1 MKSATYR
8 NTLILCYKNTNK
20 YEIIKCKVQGF
31 NINYHNKNTRTR
43 VPIFIAHSMIFTSL
57 LWAIAQRSVRSY
69 PLLLLPLRYPCS
81 CYSPICPMLYTLSIA
96 IRRPSNNTYHVRH
109 TTRTTA
115 VVHAV
120 RRPPEH
126 HPYTIKKEILQNNH
140 SLKSKETDRQFKT
153 NIQYTF
159 NQSFTKNLPS
169 TKRNRTT
176 VTKKPKKAN
185 IQSFFRHLFSILK
198 LRSSWA

>member
-1 MKSATYR
+1 MKSAIYR
-8 NTLILCYKNTNK
+8 NTLISYHKNTNNYK
-20 YEIIKCKVQGF
+20 KLKCWAQGF
-31 NINYHNKNTRTR
+31 NINYHNRNTRAR
-43 VPIFIAHSMIFTSL
+43 VPIFIAHSIIFSPL
-57 LWAIAQRSVRSY
+57 LRAVAKRSVCPYSM
-69 PLLLLPLRYPCS
+69 LLLPLRYPCS

-126 HPYTIKKEILQNNH
+126 HPYTTKKEILQNNY

-176 VTKKPKKAN
+176 VIKKPKKAN
-185 IQSFFRHLFSILK
+185 I
-198 LRSSWA
+198 

>member
-31 NINYHNKNTRTR
+31 NINYHNKNTRAR
-43 VPIFIAHSMIFTSL
+43 VPISIAHSIIFSPL
-57 LWAIAQRSVRSY
+57 LRAVAKRSVCPYSM
-69 PLLLLPLRYPCS
+69 LLLPLRYPCS
-81 CYSPICPMLYTLSIA
+81 CYSPICPILYTLCIA

-126 HPYTIKKEILQNNH
+126 HPYTTKKEILQNNY
-140 SLKSKETDRQFKT
+140 SLKSKEIDR
-153 NIQYTF
+153 
-159 NQSFTKNLPS
+159 
-169 TKRNRTT
+169 
-176 VTKKPKKAN
+176 
-185 IQSFFRHLFSILK
+185 
-198 LRSSWA
+198 

>member
-8 NTLILCYKNTNK
+8 NTFISYHKNTNK

-31 NINYHNKNTRTR
+31 NINYHNKNTRAR
-43 VPIFIAHSMIFTSL
+43 VPNSIAHSIIFSPL
-57 LWAIAQRSVRSY
+57 LRAVAKHSVCPYSM
-69 PLLLLPLRYPCS
+69 LLLPLRYPCS

-126 HPYTIKKEILQNNH
+126 HPYTTKKEILQNNY

-159 NQSFTKNLPS
+159 NK
-169 TKRNRTT
+169 
-176 VTKKPKKAN
+176 
-185 IQSFFRHLFSILK
+185 
-198 LRSSWA
+198 

>member
-8 NTLILCYKNTNK
+8 NTLISYHKNTNK

-31 NINYHNKNTRTR
+31 NINYHNRNTRTR
-43 VPIFIAHSMIFTSL
+43 VPNFIAHGIIFSPLLRAVAKHSVCPYSM
-57 LWAIAQRSVRSY
+57 
-69 PLLLLPLRYPCS
+69 LLLPLRYPCS

-109 TTRTTA
+109 ATRTTA

-126 HPYTIKKEILQNNH
+126 HPYTTKKEILQNNH
-140 SLKSKETDRQFKT
+140 FSESEETAWNG
-153 NIQYTF
+153 NI
-159 NQSFTKNLPS
+159 NN
-169 TKRNRTT
+169 
-176 VTKKPKKAN
+176 
-185 IQSFFRHLFSILK
+185 
-198 LRSSWA
+198 

>member
-1 MKSATYR
+1 MKSAIYR
-8 NTLILCYKNTNK
+8 NTLISYHKNTNNYK
-20 YEIIKCKVQGF
+20 KLKCWAQGF
-31 NINYHNKNTRTR
+31 NINYHNKNTRAR
-43 VPIFIAHSMIFTSL
+43 VPNSIAHSIIFSPL
-57 LWAIAQRSVRSY
+57 LRAVAKRSVCPYSI
-69 PLLLLPLRYPCS
+69 LLLPLRYPCS

-96 IRRPSNNTYHVRH
+96 IQRPSNNTYHVRH

-126 HPYTIKKEILQNNH
+126 HPYTTKKEILQNNY

-159 NQSFTKNLPS
+159 NQSFKKNLPS

-185 IQSFFRHLFSILK
+185 IKSFFRHLFSILK
-198 LRSSWA
+198 LRSS